1 MKQEEFRRLLAAGTP
16 DMPEAFSRRV
26 DAFLSDRVVQESRTP
41 ARTLV
46 PVRGRVGVRAL
57 ALALLAALLLGSVA
71 FAAVHLGIFDAL
83 RFMVGT
89 QPDAQNVAAQQNL
102 HQETINNV
110 EITIREAAYDGR
122 TLFLQYSYRMLDV
135 DKPLG
140 ATDEFGQLQEGLT
153 GDMWELLYDHNV
165 GWWID
170 HFWVNGQCMDMA
182 NNSGAVESGT
192 NTPGEILRTEY
203 WRLDNLDVELSGQV
217 EIALPI
223 GECQPLEEY
232 RLANHPE
239 KYGEDGNLLK
249 PDKGL
254 VTFTFDAGDML
265 SQVVTLHPDAETVT
279 PEVTAKVSEAA
290 FTPLMTYI
298 TLDLVGNPE
307 ALAAYKAEHG
317 EGYYDEAGNL
327 LWPYESLDV
336 HSGYIASLS
345 LVDGEGRELFPGTWG
360 NNGVGSAWAEFLYP
374 AITDMPEELWLAP
387 MDTGEA
393 DMTRAIRVK

>member
-16 DMPEAFSRRV
+16 DMPDSFRLRV
-26 DAFLSDRVVQESRTP
+26 DAFLADRVAQEAHTP
-41 ARTLV
+41 TRQ
-46 PVRGRVGVRAL
+46 PVRVGGRIGVRAL
-57 ALALLAALLLGSVA
+57 AFALLAALLLGSVA
-71 FAAVHLGIFDAL
+71 FAAVHFGIFDSL
-83 RFMVGT
+83 RFMVGA
-89 QPDAQNVAAQQNL
+89 QPDSTRVAAQQNL

-140 ATDEFGQLQEGLT
+140 NTDEYGQLREGLT
-153 GDMWELLYDHNV
+153 GDMWEQLYDHNV

-182 NNSGAVESGT
+182 DNSGAVESGT

-203 WRLDNLDVELSGQV
+203 WRLDNLGVTLSGQV

-223 GECQPLEEY
+223 GECQPLEDY
-232 RLANHPE
+232 RLATHPE

-254 VTFTFDAGDML
+254 VTFSFDAGNML
-265 SQVVTLHPDAETVT
+265 SQVVTLHPNVETVT
-279 PEVTAKVSEAA
+279 PEVTAKVSEAS

-298 TLDLVGNPE
+298 TLDLVGNPD

-317 EGYYDEAGNL
+317 EGYFDEDGNL

-336 HSGYIASLS
+336 HSGYIA
-345 LVDGEGRELFPGTWG
+345 
-360 NNGVGSAWAEFLYP
+360 
-374 AITDMPEELWLAP
+374 
-387 MDTGEA
+387 
-393 DMTRAIRVK
+393 